1 MPVARVFCPR
11 TNGII
16 AGCQLVSFVA
26 CIARAN
32 NRPSQQEDPKLD
44 YLPHPARVGFLA
56 TAECERSDQ
65 LDARIETRLQQSQG
79 TSRKEQSVVRSWM
92 AAEERAGV
100 TEYEMNQL
108 SERAISFQSL
118 ADDVLNAD
126 EGSVFDVSALVSK
139 LPLNDISQFNL
150 ADLVLPGGETIYIH
164 FGRQESLV
172 VDGAHDLYLEGAYVT
187 QIDHGGGE
195 DEKSSFRAIL
205 VYSDHNFDAEV
216 FDRPLGHT
224 LKRNTD
230 YVRFDI
236 FHTDDVG
243 KGFSSLAQNGD
254 RRESQVMAAGI
265 QTYRSAYDL
274 LVRSMIYLG
283 TPDRDLEAGFFAG
296 APATMKRKAL
306 KGDPDALYY
315 LLSDGFPLVQF
326 VGRNIKPIAKLDQ
339 PDWGSQ
345 TFGFGR

>member
-1 MPVARVFCPR
+1 M
-11 TNGII
+11 
-16 AGCQLVSFVA
+16 VSFVA

-32 NRPSQQEDPKLD
+32 NLPSRQEDPNLD

-56 TAECERSDQ
+56 AAECERSDQ

-79 TSRKEQSVVRSWM
+79 TSGREQSVVRSWM
-92 AAEERAGV
+92 AAGERAGV
-100 TEYEMNQL
+100 TEYEMSQL
-108 SERAISFQSL
+108 GERVISFQNL

-126 EGSVFDVSALVSK
+126 ESSIFDVSSLVSK

-150 ADLVLPGGETIYIH
+150 ADLVLPGDETIYIH
-164 FGRQESLV
+164 FGRQEAFVL
-172 VDGAHDLYLEGAYVT
+172 DGTDDLYLEGAYVT
-187 QIDHGGGE
+187 QIDHGDGG

-205 VYSDHNFDAEV
+205 VYSDPNFDAEA
-216 FDRPLGHT
+216 FERPLGRT

-236 FHTDDVG
+236 LHTDDVG

-254 RRESQVMAAGI
+254 RQESQVMAAGF
-265 QTYRSAYDL
+265 QTYRYAYDR
-274 LVRSMIYLG
+274 LVRCMIYLG

-296 APATMKRKAL
+296 APVSMQRKAL
-306 KGDPDALYY
+306 KGDPDALYD
-315 LLSDGFPLVQF
+315 LLSEGFPAVQF
-326 VGRNIKPIAKLDQ
+326 VGRNIKQIAKLEQ